1 MVETAPKNTA
11 DSIKIINSYLTDAYN
26 YFMESVYV
34 SRDVSNEP
42 ELISEHYMQKAFV
55 STLVFLEV
63 HSLNE
68 TYKEVNQLYIQAKK
82 DGLLKSAMG
91 IEDPYLVWG
100 EYLQNYIDAVAVS
113 FNADL
118 HKGVISKDILSILKA
133 VQYSITD
140 PDMFDSPPSNETEV
154 HKRIEGVLRC
164 VFPNLKHKPQL
175 TKPIKNFEPD
185 TGLPSIRTLIE
196 YKFISNKLQA
206 KTAAEEVLAD
216 TRGYISREWET
227 FIYVIYET
235 RRIKPESEWKQLL
248 KECNVQNTEIIV
260 LSGEPV
266 KKKAIRSKKGR
277 KTNK

>member
-1 MVETAPKNTA
+1 
-11 DSIKIINSYLTDAYN
+11 
-26 YFMESVYV
+26 
-34 SRDVSNEP
+34 
-42 ELISEHYMQKAFV
+42 
-55 STLVFLEV
+55 
-63 HSLNE
+63 
-68 TYKEVNQLYIQAKK
+68 
-82 DGLLKSAMG
+82 
-91 IEDPYLVWG
+91 
-100 EYLQNYIDAVAVS
+100 
-113 FNADL
+113 
-118 HKGVISKDILSILKA
+118 
-133 VQYSITD
+133 
-140 PDMFDSPPSNETEV
+140 
-154 HKRIEGVLRC
+154 LRC

-277 KTNK
+277 KANK